1 MADPGFPR
9 DCVGLP
15 ISYTTLFRFCS
26 CMGDA
31 EELVAGYFH
40 LMRSQQRK
48 GREEPT
54 PAEQRLLRTIKR
66 IAENERRRAL
76 RQARLEWA
84 EDRDAWER
92 QWR

>member
-1 MADPGFPR
+1 
-9 DCVGLP
+9 
-15 ISYTTLFRFCS
+15 
-26 CMGDA
+26 MGDA

-40 LMRSQQRK
+40 LMRS
-48 GREEPT
+48 
-54 PAEQRLLRTIKR
+54 
-66 IAENERRRAL
+66 ERRRKKVEWTPADHRLMRAIERSAEKERRRVL

>member
-1 MADPGFPR
+1 
-9 DCVGLP
+9 
-15 ISYTTLFRFCS
+15 
-26 CMGDA
+26 MGDA

-40 LMRSQQRK
+40 LMRSQRRRK
-48 GREEPT
+48 NVEWT
-54 PAEQRLLRTIKR
+54 TADHRLVRAIELS
-66 IAENERRRAL
+66 AENERRREM